1 MRAILLLSTLMA
13 FAMAEPVLA
22 GPKGC
27 PPGLAKK
34 SPACVPPGH
43 ARNGKRDWDDDRHRD
58 DVVRREVVRE
68 RYYITDYDYFPLR
81 DPGRYTL
88 PPLRP
93 GEAYYVANNQVYR
106 VDSGSKQILDVVGLL
121 TNLLN

>member
-1 MRAILLLSTLMA
+1 MRLILMLAAAVALGTSA
-13 FAMAEPVLA
+13 PALA

-34 SPACVPPGH
+34 SPGCVPPGH
-43 ARNGKRDWDDDRHRD
+43 AKKGGKGDWDDDRVVIRD
-58 DVVRREVVRE
+58 
-68 RYYITDYDYFPLR
+68 RYYINDYDYVPLR

-106 VDSGSKQILDVVGLL
+106 VDTGTKQILDVLGVVSGLL
-121 TNLLN
+121 N

>member
-1 MRAILLLSTLMA
+1 MRLILMLAAAVALGTA
-13 FAMAEPVLA
+13 APALA

-43 ARNGKRDWDDDRHRD
+43 ANKGGRDYDYDDDRR
-58 DVVRREVVRE
+58 VTREVVRE
-68 RYYITDYDYFPLR
+68 RYYITDYDYVPLR

-88 PPLRP
+88 PPLQP

-106 VDSGSKQILDVVGLL
+106 VDTGTRQILDVLGVVSGLL
-121 TNLLN
+121 N

>member
-1 MRAILLLSTLMA
+1 MRLFTLL
-13 FAMAEPVLA
+13 AMVVALGSAEPVFA
-22 GPKGC
+22 SPKGC

-34 SPACVPPGH
+34 SPACIPPGH
-43 ARNGKRDWDDDRHRD
+43 AKKGQRDWDWDDDR
-58 DVVRREVVRE
+58 VITREVVRE
-68 RYYITDYDYFPLR
+68 RVYITDYDYYPLR

-106 VDSGSKQILDVVGLL
+106 VDTGTKQILDAVGLL
-121 TNLLN
+121 SALLN

>member
-1 MRAILLLSTLMA
+1 MRLILLLTTMMA
-13 FAMAEPVLA
+13 FSTAEPVLA

-43 ARNGKRDWDDDRHRD
+43 AKKGKGDWDDDWND
-58 DVVRREVVRE
+58 DHVVRREVVRE
-68 RYYITDYDYFPLR
+68 RYYINDYDYVLLR

-106 VDSGSKQILDVVGLL
+106 VDNGTKQILDVLGVVSGLL
-121 TNLLN
+121 N